1 MSRTETKTQI
11 YAGVDSPQD
20 IRTINAK
27 IRNQMERT
35 DSREE
40 LTELKKRSD
49 YLCALAMSPSWK
61 ERFGGKLDDI
71 LSVAR
76 EENKKSTEVAN
87 RMAGRHG
94 WGAPYDPW
102 GN

>member
-1 MSRTETKTQI
+1 
-11 YAGVDSPQD
+11 
-20 IRTINAK
+20 
-27 IRNQMERT
+27 
-35 DSREE
+35 
-40 LTELKKRSD
+40 
-49 YLCALAMSPSWK
+49 MSPSWK

-102 GN
+102 GTEPSLLGYPCDAPGPRKG